1 MTLFHAPFF
10 YPYLCIVGYGY
21 AGVSPATAAS
31 ETLAYLSEAFIE
43 MLFVG
48 FSYSWVLFLIVFI
61 FLIFIGDFQQSADCT
76 ACPAA
81 KHGSFFVQDYFL
93 TFKNL

>member
-31 ETLAYLSEAFIE
+31 ETLAYLSEAFID
-43 MLFVG
+43 MLIVG
-48 FSYSWVLFLIVFI
+48 FRYSWNLFAIHFV
-61 FLIFIGDFQQSADCT
+61 LIFIGFFSSQRT
-76 ACPAA
+76 AQPALLRSTA
-81 KHGSFFVQDYFL
+81 VFL
-93 TFKNL
+93 FKTIF

>member
-1 MTLFHAPFF
+1 MALIYCLPLQVKSEFNGSKTKGDDFN
-10 YPYLCIVGYGY
+10 G
-21 AGVSPATAAS
+21 AGKGTA
-31 ETLAYLSEAFIE
+31 IID

>member
-31 ETLAYLSEAFIE
+31 ETLAYLCTAFID
-43 MLFVG
+43 MLIVG
-48 FSYSWVLFLIVFI
+48 FRYSWNLFAIHFV
-61 FLIFIGDFQQSADCT
+61 LIFIVFFFSSQRT
-76 ACPAA
+76 AKPALLRSTA
-81 KHGSFFVQDYFL
+81 VFL
-93 TFKNL
+93 ETN